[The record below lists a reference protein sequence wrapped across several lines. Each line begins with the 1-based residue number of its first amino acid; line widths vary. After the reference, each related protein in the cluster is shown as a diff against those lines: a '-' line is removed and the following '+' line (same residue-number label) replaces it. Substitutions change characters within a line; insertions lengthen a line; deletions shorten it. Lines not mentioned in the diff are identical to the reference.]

1 MSIRRSI
8 DEYIRH
14 LEESTSIADCEL
26 IPAEER
32 IDEQDFLFI
41 SYSHSDYKKVFAD
54 LAVLEQAGIHFWY
67 DEGLV
72 AGNNWDEEV
81 RKKLSSPHCR
91 GVIFFIS
98 ENLFLSRSVNQ
109 EIDLVCG
116 KGTPYEKPFF
126 SVNLTQKL
134 PVLILRSIMR
144 MDDEVLERAAL
155 DMDRIGALANAFGD
169 RRTYLP
175 FSDLNHRQQL
185 ENAVKK
191 QFPSVIHREN
201 GAATA
206 AKLHYLICEMS
217 GERIPLKDEVCL
229 FGRDMQLNYR
239 IKDSAVS
246 RCHFSIVNLMDRSLL
261 VDHKTLNGTY
271 INDMRVDPQ
280 NPIFLQNGDIIKA
293 GRQNFTYHSK

>member
-1 MSIRRSI
+1 MSIKRSI

-14 LEESTSIADCEL
+14 LEESTSIADCDL

-54 LAVLEQAGIHFWY
+54 LAVMEQAGIHFWY

-81 RKKLSSPHCR
+81 RKKLLSPHCR

-116 KGTPYEKPFF
+116 KGTNYEKPFF

-134 PVLILRSIMR
+134 PAMILRSIMR

-185 ENAVKK
+185 ENTVKK
-191 QFPSVIHREN
+191 QFPSVIHRKNDAAAEKVYYLLHEIN
-201 GAATA
+201 GET
-206 AKLHYLICEMS
+206 
-217 GERIPLKDEVCL
+217 IPLKDEICL
-229 FGRDMQLNYR
+229 FGRDAQLNYR

-246 RCHFSIVNLMDRSLL
+246 RCHFSIVNLMNRSLL
-261 VDHKTLNGTY
+261 VDYGALNGTFL
-271 INDMRVDPQ
+271 NGTKV
-280 NPIFLQNGDIIKA
+280 NPENPVFLQDGDIIKA
-293 GRQNFTYHSK
+293 GHQLFTYHSK